1 MKKFVLAAAAIAA
14 VATPLVAQQM
24 ARPQSGAGMTRAQV
38 ESRVR
43 ERFAQVDANRDG
55 FVTKAEGET
64 MRERIRGERRENRT
78 ERRTARFAALD
89 ANKDGQLSRAE
100 FDAPRDGDRADRR
113 ERRMERRAFRAHHR
127 GLARFGGARLFE
139 RLDADRDS
147 RVSLAEATGAALR
160 RFDMSDANKDGTVTR
175 EERRAVRAAHH
186 KQG

>member
-1 MKKFVLAAAAIAA
+1 MKKFVLAAAAVAA
-14 VATPLVAQQM
+14 VATPLLAQQM
-24 ARPQSGAGMTRAQV
+24 ARPQSGGAGMTRAQV

-64 MRERIRGERRENRT
+64 MRDRIRGERRENRG
-78 ERRTARFAALD
+78 ERRAASFAALD
-89 ANKDGQLSRAE
+89 ANKDGQISRAE
-100 FDAPRDGDRADRR
+100 FDAPRGGDRAERR

-127 GLARFGGARLFE
+127 GLARFGGAKLFE

-147 RVSLAEATGAALR
+147 RVSLAEVTGAALR

-186 KQG
+186 KG